1 MSGYDP
7 NLQWAADALA
17 LQIAQNY
24 PDGLLAWNEMAY
36 SFVNGLV
43 SRHTSMP
50 PRPARGRLGSATLQ
64 KMRDDVVAQLD
75 QRIEVTDL
83 AGLAGR
89 SAFHFTRVFTRQ
101 VGMTPD
107 RYVVHLRLQAALWRA
122 RKGRTSLAKIAA
134 ETGFVDQSHYRD
146 GSAACM
152 A

>member
-1 MSGYDP
+1 
-7 NLQWAADALA
+7 
-17 LQIAQNY
+17 
-24 PDGLLAWNEMAY
+24 MAY
-36 SFVNGLV
+36 SFVNDLV

-107 RYVVHLRLQAALWRA
+107 RYVVHLRQAALWRA
-122 RKGRTSLAKIAA
+122 REGRMSLAEIAA